1 MSTVRDY
8 FFKIQKAKFTSLIEK
23 GPGFMKL
30 KTGASHLNRVPT
42 TQEGLGKNKA
52 QPLPTV

>member
-1 MSTVRDY
+1 MSE
-8 FFKIQKAKFTSLIEK
+8 FITSLIEK

-30 KTGASHLNRVPT
+30 RTGASNSNRVPA

-52 QPLPTV
+52 QILPTV

>member
-1 MSTVRDY
+1 M
-8 FFKIQKAKFTSLIEK
+8 EK

-30 KTGASHLNRVPT
+30 NKGASNSSRVPT
-42 TQEGLGKNKA
+42 TQERLGKNKA